1 LVGGSSG
8 RVNGG
13 ISKRGLWGPQLLFY
27 LVFGDLGGQKN
38 DISKSTIQFYAFSF
52 LMKIK
57 CLPLNAYFQKV
68 IS

>member
-1 LVGGSSG
+1 MGELV
-8 RVNGG
+8 
-13 ISKRGLWGPQLLFY
+13 RGVLWGPQLLFY
-27 LVFGDLGGQKN
+27 LVFGKEGGQRN
-38 DISKSTIQFYAFSF
+38 ENSKSTIQFYALSF